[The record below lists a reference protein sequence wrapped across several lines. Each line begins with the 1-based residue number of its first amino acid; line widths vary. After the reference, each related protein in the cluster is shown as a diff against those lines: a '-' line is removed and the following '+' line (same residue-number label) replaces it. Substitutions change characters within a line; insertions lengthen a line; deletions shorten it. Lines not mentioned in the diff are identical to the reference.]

1 MLLQHRPS
9 VRAQHPL
16 CPELGFPFASATFQ
30 LHGLPLLPPRNSLW
44 CISGLLRIEMP
55 EGLRSAALWPVA
67 EGRRAQFWDL
77 CALGRLAAAACTA
90 PRVYF
95 AWLRLGALQMEALP
109 SALGKRAGMR
119 PAVWLAPVPFGVM
132 RSSSKCMYANRE
144 PMLTALQELEWWA
157 KHTDCFAAQLNVP
170 WAYKTP

>member
-1 MLLQHRPS
+1 MQ
-9 VRAQHPL
+9 A
-16 CPELGFPFASATFQ
+16 F
-30 LHGLPLLPPRNSLW
+30 GLWQEAEEP
-44 CISGLLRIEMP
+44 ISQ
-55 EGLRSAALWPVA
+55 SCV
-67 EGRRAQFWDL
+67 Q
-77 CALGRLAAAACTA
+77 CLAAAAGTA

-95 AWLRLGALQMEALP
+95 AWLRLGAVQMEALP

-157 KHTDCFAAQLNVP
+157 KHSDCFAAELNVP
-170 WAYKTP
+170 WAYKTPQAEGSRVWGVGEEPP